1 MEGKRPYR
9 RVSSDELESIRAFV
23 WEGLRARELMVCAP
37 TFRIVDGEAFYVGM
51 TWGRMMLGIDLG
63 TMLDRLR
70 AAAGHQRFIRFLGW
84 VQGDTF
90 KSFDCIERVQIE
102 DDALRLKGMALHGY
116 SQMFPE

>member
-1 MEGKRPYR
+1 MTDRRPYR
-9 RVSSDELESIRAFV
+9 RVSPDEMEHVRAFV
-23 WEGLRARELMVCAP
+23 WEGLRCRELMICAP
-37 TFRIVDGEAFYVGM
+37 TFRIVDGEAIYVGY
-51 TWGRMMLGIDLG
+51 TWGRMMLGIDIG

-70 AAAGHQRFIRFLGW
+70 EQAGHQRFIRFLGW

-102 DDALRLKGMALHGY
+102 DDALRLKEMAQHGY